1 MILAITENSLYQF
14 TGESIIRSVLE
25 DYKGDN
31 QAILKNKL
39 TLEVA
44 IAQTEEPKK
53 QVEQA
58 DAEGTEKPISL
69 QIFYDQK

>member
-39 TLEVA
+39 TLEVT